1 MIITFYSYLPPF
13 PLLSAPSETNHFSIG
28 FHHRKEFSPIFS
40 PYLHPFSNKQQN
52 LYIIP
57 FFLPISLSPASS
69 PAPPRNPSFPP
80 PSHRPLRSLPHP
92 PRGSG
97 TLPAAESSPL
107 LCTNSI
113 PHSLITQPTRSSDP
127 DHPSVASAMDPRSS
141 SSMSHAT
148 PRNIATIIC
157 SRSSAVGSGTSM
169 VFSNLLR
176 TAGSISAMRLVAAM
190 TIT

>member
-57 FFLPISLSPASS
+57 FSLPISLSPASS

-127 DHPSVASAMDPRSS
+127 DHPSVALVWWSSA
-141 SSMSHAT
+141 
-148 PRNIATIIC
+148 
-157 SRSSAVGSGTSM
+157 AVGSGTSM